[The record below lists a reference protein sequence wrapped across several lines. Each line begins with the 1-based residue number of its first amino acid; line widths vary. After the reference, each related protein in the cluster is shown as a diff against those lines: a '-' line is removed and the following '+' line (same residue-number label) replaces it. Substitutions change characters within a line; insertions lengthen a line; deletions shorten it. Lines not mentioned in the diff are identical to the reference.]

1 MDNPATLALLLE
13 NLVPVLGVLA
23 CGAIPIGIVW
33 ILKSHKL
40 RMRELDIEE
49 KALLSRGSETRLAA
63 REQRMGMLESA
74 ISGAALPAS
83 RAALLEG
90 PATSGPE
97 VARLNERTH

>member
-49 KALLSRGSETRLAA
+49 KALLSRGADARLAA
-63 REQRMGMLESA
+63 VEQRVGMLESA
-74 ISGAALPAS
+74 IPGAALPAP
-83 RAALLEG
+83 RTALLEA
-90 PATSGPE
+90 PATSSSD
-97 VARLNERTH
+97 VDRLKERVR